1 MRHSGEARTV
11 TEPTISAIVIA
22 QHDESGRLRRMT
34 DRLETGGV
42 RVTMVDELDE
52 ARALVARS
60 EALNPPVV
68 FVHVADAGADIEE
81 LTLQMARLRGIREAL
96 AGIEPV
102 VVTTDAGANMIL
114 ACFRAG
120 AGDVVDLGLEGT
132 TQVRQV
138 VARVGARQ
146 AERLNKQAQLGSL
159 RAMVE
164 ELLRDLVRTERR
176 AIDVEEKLARRE
188 RRTTGELVATV
199 DQNPDRQAV
208 VVIVE
213 DDLEVADLLVD
224 QLEHVGVST
233 YAYSS
238 GEEAVR
244 EVESLV
250 AGGTWFDLAL
260 IDMRLPG
267 IDGIETIRR
276 LRAARPMLWAFLM
289 TGYSDPQTAATAAD
303 LGVVGFVRKPFDDIQ
318 QLVVRIRD
326 LARESMQRARE
337 QLYLRRIK
345 ERHERVLLQYRMLA
359 ADME

>member
-1 MRHSGEARTV
+1 M
-11 TEPTISAIVIA
+11 TEPSIAAVVIA
-22 QHDESGRLRRMT
+22 QADPSGRLRRMI

-42 RVTMVDELDE
+42 AVTTVDELDE
-52 ARALVARS
+52 ARALVGRFD
-60 EALNPPVV
+60 ALNPPVV
-68 FVHVADAGADIEE
+68 FVHIPEANVDLEE
-81 LTLQMARLRGIREAL
+81 LTLHMARLRMMREAL
-96 AGIEPV
+96 PGIEPV
-102 VVTTDAGANMIL
+102 VVTNEAGAGMVL

-120 AGDVVDLGLEGT
+120 AGDVVDLALEGT

-146 AERLNKQAQLGSL
+146 AEKLNKQAQLGSL

-176 AIDVEEKLARRE
+176 VIDVEEKLARRE

-199 DQNPDRQAV
+199 DKNPDRQPT

-213 DDLEVADLLVD
+213 DDLEVADLLVE
-224 QLEHVGVST
+224 QLEAVGVST

-244 EVESLV
+244 EVEGLV
-250 AGGTWFDLAL
+250 AEGTWFDLAL

-289 TGYSDPQTAATAAD
+289 TGFSDPQTAATAAD
-303 LGVVGFVRKPFDDIQ
+303 LGVVGFVRKPFDDIR
-318 QLVVRIRD
+318 QLVTRIRD

-337 QLYLRRIK
+337 QVYLRRIK
-345 ERHERVLLQYRMLA
+345 ERHERVLLQYRKLA